1 MNNTFKSFLV
11 GGSFAVLL
19 SSCAVGPN
27 YKKPEIPA
35 PPAFRGA
42 MDGTEQQ
49 PSVAD
54 TKWHDL
60 FQDPIL
66 TDLVETA
73 LKQNYDL
80 RIAAERV
87 LQAQA
92 QLGIVRA
99 DYYPTLTGNAG
110 FTANRQSRIGSIPFA
125 QPGARLDVGYTQLSF
140 GVSWELDVWGRIRR
154 LNEAARGQFLATQ
167 EARHAVITTLIS
179 DVTSGYFQLR
189 ELDLELEIAKKTQ
202 AIGENGLRLT
212 NLRRTQGVATG
223 LDVNQAEQLLR
234 TANARLAA
242 IERSMIQSENA
253 LNLLLARPPGT
264 INRGKPLEQFT
275 VPAQVPAGLPSD
287 LLARRPDIRQAEQ
300 TLIAANARIG
310 AVKATYFPQI
320 NLTGLLGT
328 QSRMLTELFTD
339 PSKQMNFAPTL
350 VAPLFNA
357 GRIRN
362 NVRYTEAQKREVLIS
377 YEKTVMNSFRE
388 VSDSLTVFTKTREQR
403 EEQEK
408 LVHALRESDRLS
420 NLRYKGGMDSYL
432 QVLDAQR
439 NLFEGDLNL
448 AKLRLQELNAVV
460 QLYRTLGGGWQ

>member
-1 MNNTFKSFLV
+1 MKKIIISCLPFAIFLS
-11 GGSFAVLL
+11 G
-19 SSCAVGPN
+19 CAVGPN
-27 YKKPEIPA
+27 YKRPEVPMIPS
-35 PPAFRGA
+35 FRGA
-42 MDGTEQQ
+42 VEGTEQQ
-49 PSVAD
+49 PSLAD

-60 FQDPIL
+60 FNDPVL
-66 TDLVETA
+66 KGLVETA
-73 LKQNYDL
+73 IKQNYDL

-99 DYYPTLTGNAG
+99 DYFPTLTGNAG

-125 QPGARLDVGYTQLSF
+125 QPGARLDVGYTQLAF

-154 LNEAARGQFLATQ
+154 LNEVARGQYLSTQ
-167 EARHAVITTLIS
+167 EARHAVLTTLIS
-179 DVTSGYFQLR
+179 DVTSSYFLLR

-212 NLRRTQGVATG
+212 NLRRSQGAATG

-234 TANARLAA
+234 TANARLAS
-242 IERSMIQSENA
+242 IERSITQAENA
-253 LNLLLARPPGT
+253 LNLLLAKPPGT
-264 INRGKPLEQFT
+264 VERGKPLQEFT
-275 VPAQVPAGLPSD
+275 VPAQVPAGLPSE

-362 NVRYTEAQKREVLIS
+362 NVRYSEAQKREALIT

-388 VSDSLTVFTKTREQR
+388 VSDSLAVFTKTREER
-403 EEQEK
+403 EQQEK
-408 LVHALRESDRLS
+408 LVYALQESDRLS
-420 NLRYKGGMDSYL
+420 NLRYKGGLDSYL

-439 NLFEGDLNL
+439 NLFEGELNL
-448 AKLRLQELNAVV
+448 AKLRLQELNSVV